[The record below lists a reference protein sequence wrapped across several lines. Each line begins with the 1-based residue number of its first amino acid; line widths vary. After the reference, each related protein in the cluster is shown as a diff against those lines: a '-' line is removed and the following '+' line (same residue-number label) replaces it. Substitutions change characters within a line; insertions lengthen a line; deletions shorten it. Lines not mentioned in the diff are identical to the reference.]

1 MEFTTRFGL
10 HSQATRLREERTPAG
25 RGPLPACH
33 RPWAEPPS
41 EGLRPPAPHREN
53 ALFRTLHFPR
63 AERTGIQRGGAP
75 SPGGLRPPAPHREN
89 ALFRTLQFPRPER
102 TGIQRWALPSSL
114 AATGGI
120 LVSFFSSA

>member
-1 MEFTTRFGL
+1 MELTTRFGL

-25 RGPLPACH
+25 RGPLPARH
-33 RPWAEPPS
+33 RPRAAPPS
-41 EGLRPPAPHREN
+41 ERLRHPAPQRAEELSPPPAHRE
-53 ALFRTLHFPR
+53 T
-63 AERTGIQRGGAP
+63 
-75 SPGGLRPPAPHREN
+75 
-89 ALFRTLQFPRPER
+89 ALFRTLQFPRAER

>member
-53 ALFRTLHFPR
+53 ALFRTL
-63 AERTGIQRGGAP
+63 
-75 SPGGLRPPAPHREN
+75 
-89 ALFRTLQFPRPER
+89 QFPRPER

>member
-1 MEFTTRFGL
+1 MEFTPRFGL

-25 RGPLPACH
+25 RGPLTARH

-41 EGLRPPAPHREN
+41 EGLRPPAPPREKTR
-53 ALFRTLHFPR
+53 FRTRQFRH
-63 AERTGIQRGGAP
+63 
-75 SPGGLRPPAPHREN
+75 PAPKRVN
-89 ALFRTLQFPRPER
+89 ALFRTLQCPRPER

>member
-10 HSQATRLREERTPAG
+10 HSQATRLPEERTPAG
-25 RGPLPACH
+25 RGTLLACH

-41 EGLRPPAPHREN
+41 EGLRPPAPN
-53 ALFRTLHFPR
+53 
-63 AERTGIQRGGAP
+63 
-75 SPGGLRPPAPHREN
+75 REN

-120 LVSFFSSA
+120 LVSFFSSRSEERRVGEE